1 MLLLLISRNYHDC
14 ILSDA
19 EARKASKRLRV
30 HQCGHDEEPVSA
42 SECLMS
48 QVDQNNQEHFFI
60 ATQDRN
66 LQNKIIRQ
74 PAGAVLFATVNGIQ
88 MEMPS
93 EKQKSHVIQQVQKK
107 MMPGEVERQ
116 SNMVESEN
124 DQRPGMRYR
133 GVKKAKGPNPLSM
146 KRKKDRN
153 SGHPPLGDENTDKT
167 TKKKS
172 SRVRKSRIRQEQ
184 TTD

>member
-1 MLLLLISRNYHDC
+1 MDIYISCMR
-14 ILSDA
+14 A
-19 EARKASKRLRV
+19 EARKASKQLRV
-30 HQCGHDEEPVSA
+30 HQCGHDQGPVSA

-93 EKQKSHVIQQVQKK
+93 EKQKSHVVQQVQRK

-116 SNMVESEN
+116 SNMVASDN
-124 DQRPGMRYR
+124 DRRPSSTGYR
-133 GVKKAKGPNPLSM
+133 SIKRAKGPNPLSM
-146 KRKKDRN
+146 KPKKDRMA
-153 SGHPPLGDENTDKT
+153 SGHAHEHDDGT

-172 SRVRKSRIRQEQ
+172 GRVRKSRIR
-184 TTD
+184 TTDGLTE

>member
-1 MLLLLISRNYHDC
+1 MRI
-14 ILSDA
+14 
-19 EARKASKRLRV
+19 
-30 HQCGHDEEPVSA
+30 HQCGHDQEPVSA

-66 LQNKIIRQ
+66 LQNKITRQ

-93 EKQKSHVIQQVQKK
+93 EKQKSHVVQQVQKK
-107 MMPGEVERQ
+107 MMPGDIERQ
-116 SNMVESEN
+116 SNMVASEH
-124 DQRPGMRYR
+124 DQRSSSMRYR

-146 KRKKDRN
+146 KPKKDRH
-153 SGHPPLGDENTDKT
+153 SGHPPLGNENTDT
-167 TKKKS
+167 ATKKKS

-184 TTD
+184 ATD